1 MKQANLYARNGNCY
15 LGKNLFVLAQAAQG
29 RVGLWLTR
37 NQVENEK
44 GKYLFNGLRLAEGA
58 MPETITKVDR
68 MTGEP
73 METEVFNI
81 EDTNFKERYPRVYAN
96 LKRGMTVD
104 QSIEAALSEPLMERA
119 MKTAQTPTSFWKKIA
134 AAVFAI

>member
-1 MKQANLYARNGNCY
+1 MKQANLYAKNGNCY
-15 LGKNLFVLAQAAQG
+15 SGKNLFVLSQAAQRRLG
-29 RVGLWLTR
+29 FWLTR
-37 NQVENEK
+37 NQIENPK
-44 GKYLFNGLRLAEGA
+44 DKYLFKGIRWLHGA
-58 MPETITKVDR
+58 RTCTIVKADR

-119 MKTAQTPTSFWKKIA
+119 MKTAQTPKGFWSRV
-134 AAVFAI
+134 AAVF

>member
-1 MKQANLYARNGNCY
+1 MKQANLYSRNGNCY
-15 LGKNLFVLAQAAQG
+15 SGKNLFILSQAAQG
-29 RVGLWLTR
+29 RIGLWLTR

-44 GKYLFNGLRLAEGA
+44 AKYLFKGLRLAEGA

-134 AAVFAI
+134 AAVF